1 MAPLSHELKD
11 FFFPLTEPLNKFVE
25 APLLRPLERGMEIL
39 PGKSL
44 PLFTF
49 TRLLLIK
56 PGIGCDLPD

>member
-11 FFFPLTEPLNKFVE
+11 SFPLAEPLDKFAE
-25 APLLRPLERGMEIL
+25 ALLLRPLEQGLETL
-39 PGKSL
+39 ADKPL

-56 PGIGCDLPD
+56 PGSGCDLPD